1 MCGIKILMFFQ
12 YFILITETFRKMTCY
27 ITQDD
32 RLQLLLTVMEN
43 MRIACDF
50 KLGTNV
56 PKHEKEGRVSFNYI
70 FHIRVEIF
78 LIPIL

>member
-1 MCGIKILMFFQ
+1 MFFQ
-12 YFILITETFRKMTCY
+12 YLILITETFRKMTCY

-50 KLGTNV
+50 KLGPYV
-56 PKHEKEGRVSFNYI
+56 PKHEKESRVSFTYI
-70 FHIRVEIF
+70 S
-78 LIPIL
+78 

>member
-1 MCGIKILMFFQ
+1 
-12 YFILITETFRKMTCY
+12 MTCY

-50 KLGTNV
+50 KLGTHV
-56 PKHEKEGRVSFNYI
+56 PKHEKEGRVSIN
-70 FHIRVEIF
+70 
-78 LIPIL
+78 

>member
-1 MCGIKILMFFQ
+1 
-12 YFILITETFRKMTCY
+12 MTCY

-50 KLGTNV
+50 KLGSNV
-56 PKHEKEGRVSFNYI
+56 PKHEKEGRVSLKQI
-70 FHIRVEIF
+70 SLEIKKK
-78 LIPIL
+78 ILKINLFPD